1 MSNRLATRIGLL
13 AGEDR
18 APDALDLVRFREP
31 TTGSEVRTKGSLFLL
46 AQVTG
51 TDPAL
56 GRAAAEA
63 LETIER
69 DYYYDLSAGATGSI
83 SKALS
88 AANRLLYHQRSRLGL
103 TRRAGVSIVA
113 LVVRGREGHVAKLGP
128 AAAVIVRDER
138 MFELPPPPSVD
149 EEDPRVRERRVADTL
164 GEALEIRPYTW
175 QGELAAGDRVAL
187 LSRNVAQV
195 VGVDEV
201 QRALAT
207 LRPAAAVQH
216 LHQLFQIRGG
226 QASDGL
232 LAIELIELAAT
243 AATHQLEPVH
253 PHEELAGLPDRSP
266 VPLADSIGQL
276 LHRGG
281 DAIDAGQRALAH
293 GLLVGVNMALA
304 FVPRRRA
311 RYPTSIPRTAL
322 REEGRRRRRGLLGI
336 GAVAA
341 LLAVGASVASLPNPR
356 PTDAILRA
364 SIARAAIAEA
374 LDLLGTVEE
383 RVGGRDLID
392 RDSTRAAAL
401 LTDSLA
407 AIGRASVAGVAP
419 ASLEPLRRRVERGLD
434 TIFAV
439 GRLLQGSTVVDLS
452 AAFTATDPF
461 DMVMATDGSLWVAEV
476 GRGRVI
482 RVDPATGEATVL
494 YRAGQDFGGVTAGAP
509 WMIATAA
516 TDVVLLDRDRHA
528 WRFDLVEQV
537 AHPLGLPGLAAVSGE
552 SHLLTA
558 LQHRP
563 PLEIFNLYL
572 VDGVKGDVLKWT
584 PGDVIP
590 VRYPDPPEPYL
601 VERPDLPVAQAR
613 DMFADA
619 NLWLL
624 QPRTVTRVNFGTPL
638 AQEDYSLDPPPDASI
653 RPDLDY
659 RLLDGA
665 TIGDR
670 DTFYVY
676 DAANARI
683 LAYQRADGSFLRQW
697 LAPRSGPQ
705 AGLLDEVR
713 ALSVASVADGPP
725 VAYLLT
731 PTRIVRVVLE

>member
-1 MSNRLATRIGLL
+1 
-13 AGEDR
+13 
-18 APDALDLVRFREP
+18 
-31 TTGSEVRTKGSLFLL
+31 
-46 AQVTG
+46 
-51 TDPAL
+51 
-56 GRAAAEA
+56 
-63 LETIER
+63 
-69 DYYYDLSAGATGSI
+69 
-83 SKALS
+83 
-88 AANRLLYHQRSRLGL
+88 
-103 TRRAGVSIVA
+103 
-113 LVVRGREGHVAKLGP
+113 
-128 AAAVIVRDER
+128 
-138 MFELPPPPSVD
+138 
-149 EEDPRVRERRVADTL
+149 
-164 GEALEIRPYTW
+164 
-175 QGELAAGDRVAL
+175 
-187 LSRNVAQV
+187 V

-201 QRALAT
+201 QRALAM

-226 QASDGL
+226 QGSDGL

-461 DMVMATDGSLWVAEV
+461 DMVMASDGSLWVAEV

-572 VDGVKGDVLKWT
+572 VDGAKGDVLKWT

-601 VERPDLPVAQAR
+601 VERPDQPVAQAR